1 MSNKGNVFLLLF
13 FSCIL
18 YSNAQNYTLKGVVKD
33 SLQNPLAY
41 ANVIAKSEDVTKNL
55 KFAITD
61 DTGYYQL
68 DLTKGDFYNITVS
81 YLGYKS
87 SHFKFTADKDVT
99 KNIHL
104 QEAPDYLKEVLIELP
119 VTVKGDTISYNTNKF
134 VTGEERKLKDVLKKL
149 PGVEVD
155 KNGLVTVQ
163 GRNITTLLVE
173 GRKFFGGDTK
183 LAVEN
188 IPADAIDRVQTI
200 DNYNEVSFL
209 KNVSNTDEMAMNILL
224 KENKKQF
231 AFGDVEAGK
240 GNKDY
245 YRSHANVFYY
255 SPKTTINFIGNVNNT
270 GEKIFTFK
278 DYMNFQGGINAV
290 LRGEGSSINSSKSD
304 FAPFLET
311 QDLVKSQHQFGAL
324 NITKTI
330 NEKLIIG
337 GYAILSQSNTEAF
350 SKTMNQY
357 TSVISNF
364 TEDKESNNNAK
375 SFLGIGKFSIE
386 YAPSSKERWFVNSQF
401 KISDNL
407 SKNTIFSIIN
417 AENKDILTSKDT
429 EGMNANQTIEWH
441 KAIAKKHTLSLA
453 ASFTIDNNKPN
464 TTWITNQPILQGLI
478 PLINGNVF
486 YLSQLK
492 KTDQNN
498 FDVVLKHY
506 WVINNKNHIYTTF
519 GNKYVAEQF
528 YTNDSQHLENNS
540 TYNFNSDGFGN
551 DLEYQLN
558 DFYGGIH
565 YKFKT
570 GIAEF
575 KQGAFIHHYSWEAN
589 QSNTY
594 QQNKW
599 VVLPDF
605 LAKFEFS
612 QSKKLQFNYQLKSSF
627 SDASKLA
634 NRFYLQSYNTVYKGN
649 EQLEN
654 ELFHSARVYYS
665 RFSLYRGILL
675 FSSINYLKKVEGIQ
689 NTVQFENTNQYLSPV
704 MVENPEERWSFNTT
718 MNKKYKFIK
727 YHFNVNLSTAD
738 FLHTVNNTTINNKN
752 NSASYIISAK
762 SLHEKYPTVEV
773 GFRQSLGNYTSGTL
787 KSKFSTNEPF
797 VNIDYDFLKGF
808 IFSFDYARFD
818 YQQKS
823 MKQHNTYELV
833 NLTLS
838 YKKENSA
845 WSYKLSAQNIMDVK
859 FKNQNSFSSYIISDT
874 KTYILP
880 RIVMISVSYKI

>member
-1 MSNKGNVFLLLF
+1 ITLL
-13 FSCIL
+13 
-18 YSNAQNYTLKGVVKD
+18 
-33 SLQNPLAY
+33 
-41 ANVIAKSEDVTKNL
+41 
-55 KFAITD
+55 
-61 DTGYYQL
+61 
-68 DLTKGDFYNITVS
+68 
-81 YLGYKS
+81 
-87 SHFKFTADKDVT
+87 
-99 KNIHL
+99 
-104 QEAPDYLKEVLIELP
+104 EAPNHLKEVVIELP
-119 VTVKGDTISYNTNKF
+119 VTVREDTITYNTNKF

-163 GRNITTLLVE
+163 GRTVTTLLVE

-209 KNVSNTDEMAMNILL
+209 KNLSNSDQMAMNILL
-224 KENKKQF
+224 KSGKKQF
-231 AFGDVEAGK
+231 AFGDVEVGK
-240 GNKDY
+240 GNDDY

-290 LRGEGSSINSSKSD
+290 LRGDGSSINSSKSD

-311 QDLVKSQHQFGAL
+311 QDLVRSQQQFGAL

-330 NEKLIIG
+330 NEKLIIT
-337 GYAILSQSNTEAF
+337 GYAILSQSNTETF

-357 TSVISNF
+357 TSVFSNF

-375 SFLGIGKFSIE
+375 SFLSIGKFSIE
-386 YAPSSKERWFVNSQF
+386 YAPSTKEQWFVNSQF

-407 SKNTIFSIIN
+407 SNNAIFSVIN
-417 AENKDILTSKDT
+417 TENKDILTSKDT
-429 EGMNANQTIEWH
+429 EGINVNQTIEWH
-441 KAIAKKHTLSLA
+441 KAIAKKHTLSFA

-464 TTWITNQPILQGLI
+464 STWITNQPILQGLI

-486 YLSQLK
+486 HLSQLK
-492 KTDQNN
+492 QTDKNN
-498 FDVVLKHY
+498 IDVVLKHY
-506 WVINNKNHIYTTF
+506 WVINNNNHLYTTF

-528 YTNDSQHLENNS
+528 YTNDSQQLENNS
-540 TYNFNSDGFGN
+540 TYNFNNNGFGN

-589 QSNTY
+589 QSNAY

-634 NRFYLQSYNTVYKGN
+634 NRFYLQSYNSVYKGN

-675 FSSINYLKKVEGIQ
+675 FSSINYLKKVDGIQ
-689 NTVQFENTNQYLSPV
+689 NAVQFENTNQYLSPFIV
-704 MVENPEERWSFNTT
+704 ANPEERWSFNTT
-718 MNKKYKFIK
+718 MDKKYKFIK

-738 FLHTVNNTTINNKN
+738 FLQTVNNTAVNNKN
-752 NSASYIISAK
+752 NSASYVISAK

-773 GFRQSLGNYTSGTL
+773 GFRQSFGNYTSGTL

-808 IFSFDYARFD
+808 ILSFDYARFD

-823 MKQHNTYELV
+823 INQQNTYELA
-833 NLTLS
+833 NLSLS

-880 RIVMISVSYKI
+880 RIIMVSLSYKI

>member
-18 YSNAQNYTLKGVVKD
+18 YSNAQNYTLKGVVND

-41 ANVIAKSEDVTKNL
+41 ANVIAKSDDVTKNL

-68 DLTKGDFYNITVS
+68 ELSKNNKYSITVS
-81 YLGYKS
+81 YLGYS
-87 SHFKFTADKDVT
+87 SANFELNADKNIT
-99 KNIHL
+99 KNITL
-104 QEAPDYLKEVLIELP
+104 LEAPNNLKEVVIELP
-119 VTVKGDTISYNTNKF
+119 VTVKQDTIIYDTKRF
-134 VTGEERKLKDVLKKL
+134 VTGEERKLKNVLQKL

-163 GRNITTLLVE
+163 GKNVTTMLVE
-173 GRKFFGGDTK
+173 GRKFFDGSTK

-188 IPADAIDRVQTI
+188 IPADAIDKVQVL
-200 DNYNEVSFL
+200 DNYSEVSFL
-209 KNVSNTDEMAMNILL
+209 KNLSDSDQMAMNILL
-224 KENKKQF
+224 KKDKKEF

-240 GNKDY
+240 GNADK
-245 YRSHANVFYY
+245 YRAHSNLFYY
-255 SPKTTINFIGNVNNT
+255 SPKWNANFIGNVNNT

-290 LRGEGSSINSSKSD
+290 LRDEGSSINSSKSD
-304 FAPFLET
+304 FTPFLET
-311 QDLVKSQHQFGAL
+311 QDLVNSQHKFGAL

-330 NEKLIIG
+330 NEKLIMG

-350 SKTMNQY
+350 AKTMNQY

-407 SKNTIFSIIN
+407 SKNAIFSVIN

-429 EGMNANQTIEWH
+429 EGMNANQTFEWH
-441 KAIAKKHTLSLA
+441 KAIAKKHTFSFA

-464 TTWITNQPILQGLI
+464 TTWRTNQPILQGFI

-528 YTNDSQHLENNS
+528 YTNDRQHLENNS
-540 TYNFNSDGFGN
+540 THNFNSDGFGN

-575 KQGAFIHHYSWEAN
+575 KQGAFIHHYNWEAN
-589 QSNTY
+589 QTNTY

-634 NRFYLQSYNTVYKGN
+634 NQFYLQSYNSVFKGN

-675 FSSINYLKKVEGIQ
+675 FSNINYFKKVEGIQ
-689 NTVQFENTNQYLSPV
+689 NRVQFENTNQYLSPV

-718 MNKKYKFIK
+718 LNKKYKFIK

-738 FLHTVNNTTINNKN
+738 FSQTVNNTAVNNKN
-752 NSASYIISAK
+752 NSASYVISAK

-797 VNIDYDFLKGF
+797 INIDYDFLKGF
-808 IFSFDYARFD
+808 ILSFDYARFD

-823 MKQHNTYELV
+823 INQKNTYELA
-833 NLTLS
+833 NFILS

-845 WSYKLSAQNIMDVK
+845 WSYKLSAQNIMNVK
-859 FKNQNSFSSYIISDT
+859 YKNQNSFSSYIISDT

-880 RIVMISVSYKI
+880 RIVTVSLSYKI